1 MYYLFQILIGYKAKF
16 LIAWLVRGLSTE
28 YSIKNVFS
36 GSLQYKYFGPS
47 FDLWAFWNFLWTLY
61 YLEAHWRSWS
71 DLNFFFQTINTFIR
85 LGAISRPR
93 NINSKLSSTKGNMG
107 WNPLL
112 SNKNSIRSSSSSNI
126 SSSKG
131 VFSNSLYG
139 QSWLWKGN
147 NKTSGILLYI
157 FPRVVQGEALI
168 FALRL
173 VKQALSIRQIFLC
186 PFHTT

>member
-1 MYYLFQILIGYKAKF
+1 MIDTINIVLFISNSHWKIWFRALFWFMGILEC
-16 LIAWLVRGLSTE
+16 LMR
-28 YSIKNVFS
+28 
-36 GSLQYKYFGPS
+36 
-47 FDLWAFWNFLWTLY
+47 TLY

-93 NINSKLSSTKGNMG
+93 NLSSKLSSTKGNMG

-126 SSSKG
+126 SSSNC
-131 VFSNSLYG
+131 VFSNSLKG
-139 QSWLWKGN
+139 QSWLWQGN

-157 FPRVVQGEALI
+157 FPKFVQGEALE
-168 FALRL
+168 FSPLCNDWQTRQASA
-173 VKQALSIRQIFLC
+173 KSACALSRTLPC
-186 PFHTT
+186 MHTQ